1 MCAQLSHRVYRHV
14 VPFSLHVSALPLAG
28 RASAGDRDAGAFH
41 VGRRAEI
48 EGGAGDRGAGEEFR
62 GRAVVVGGGG
72 VAGGQGFRSPMS
84 RMLSFTR
91 ILSRDWRANNGSVLS
106 PRSPVPTSCGGST
119 AAAAAGEQFVEVD
132 LERGREAAEETRP
145 SPS

>member
-14 VPFSLHVSALPLAG
+14 VPFSLNVFALPLAG

-48 EGGAGDRGAGEEFR
+48 EGGVGDRSAGEEFR

-72 VAGGQGFRSPMS
+72 VS
-84 RMLSFTR
+84 
-91 ILSRDWRANNGSVLS
+91 
-106 PRSPVPTSCGGST
+106 
-119 AAAAAGEQFVEVD
+119 GESGVQVADEPDAFV
-132 LERGREAAEETRP
+132 
-145 SPS
+145 